1 MVFKAHFYK
10 EFPDYPSVDEQN
22 DEKEQI
28 QKDFLWEW
36 NYSEEVSIVDQA
48 NLGTSVYTEWP
59 RELYECTNVRMYEC
73 RESKNNYGITTA
85 HNRSPHNP

>member
-28 QKDFLWEW
+28 QKDFL
-36 NYSEEVSIVDQA
+36 
-48 NLGTSVYTEWP
+48 
-59 RELYECTNVRMYEC
+59 
-73 RESKNNYGITTA
+73 
-85 HNRSPHNP
+85 